1 MTRRRLHLLAG
12 LLMSL
17 ASVPSATRAMAETL
31 EVFHADS
38 LAGPMGALKLA
49 FEAHHPEVSIHL
61 TSGVSKQLAQRIV
74 DGETCDVYASSSPSV
89 IEQDLMKGSV
99 KGAAQP
105 AASWY
110 AIFSSNEMVV
120 IVRTGNPLGIGRISD
135 LAKPGVRFVRV
146 TGEKDL
152 ATGRTVEFVKRAT
165 ALEGNPDLARN
176 IVSAAPDDP
185 SQPIPVPAVVRAVL
199 DGRADAGIVYYS
211 AAVAAG
217 PDVSIIRY
225 PASVNMSEEIRNA
238 VSVPAT
244 ARNPVEAEAFA
255 RFLLEPEGRKIL
267 EATGQPPVIPAVRVG
282 AIPTSLRD

>member
-1 MTRRRLHLLAG
+1 
-12 LLMSL
+12 MSL
-17 ASVPSATRAMAETL
+17 ASTPSATSAMAETL

-38 LAGPMGALKLA
+38 LAGPMAALKQA
-49 FEAHHPEVSIHL
+49 FEAHHPEISIHL
-61 TSGVSKQLAQRIV
+61 TSGASKQLAERILN
-74 DGETCDVYASSSPSV
+74 GETCDVYAPSSPV
-89 IEQDLMKGSV
+89 VVEQDLMKGSV
-99 KGAAQP
+99 KGTAQR

-110 AIFSSNEMVV
+110 AIFSANELVL
-120 IVRTGNPLGIGRISD
+120 IVRTGNPLGIRRISD
-135 LAKPGVRFVRV
+135 LAKPGLRFARV

-176 IVSAAPDDP
+176 IISAAPDDP
-185 SQPIPVPAVVRAVL
+185 SRPVPVPAVVRAVL

-217 PDVSIIRY
+217 PGISIIRY

-238 VSVPAT
+238 ISVPAT
-244 ARNPVEAEAFA
+244 ARNPVAAEAFA
-255 RFLLEPEGRKIL
+255 RFLLGPEGRKIL

-282 AIPTSLRD
+282 ATPASLRD